1 MVNLQQQNGLQI
13 FLFFFS
19 SLKVAKDDVW
29 WVGSTTIATKWI
41 ANCTSSS
48 SYFIV
53 AKDWS
58 WVGGWKGW
66 VGRLGGEST
75 NATIRFWNLVHG
87 AHEGY

>member
-13 FLFFFS
+13 FLFFFFFS

-29 WVGSTTIATKWI
+29 WVESTTIATKWI

-58 WVGGWKGW
+58 WVGGVEGMGGP
-66 VGRLGGEST
+66 VGG
-75 NATIRFWNLVHG
+75 
-87 AHEGY
+87 

>member
-13 FLFFFS
+13 FFFFFFFFFS
-19 SLKVAKDDVW
+19 SLKVAKDDGW
-29 WVGSTTIATKWI
+29 WVESTTIATKWN

-48 SYFIV
+48 SSFIV

-66 VGRLGGEST
+66 VGRVGV
-75 NATIRFWNLVHG
+75 NLQTQ
-87 AHEGY
+87 

>member
-1 MVNLQQQNGLQI
+1 
-13 FLFFFS
+13 
-19 SLKVAKDDVW
+19 LKVAKDDVW
-29 WVGSTTIATKWI
+29 WVESTTIATKWI